1 MMSNTKMTFVVIS
14 SIIKFAPRD
23 VKASERGAKMQV
35 VSTKLNPNNAREL
48 TELR

>member
-1 MMSNTKMTFVVIS
+1 MVSNTKMTFVVIS
-14 SIIKFAPRD
+14 SIIKFGPRD

-35 VSTKLNPNNAREL
+35 VSTNLNLSNTKEL